1 MESEGPKLGISTS
14 DPVLDPEVDPVEA
27 ADEAAE
33 PDEAVGVVGVVEVVG
48 GGVGEVV
55 EE

>member
-1 MESEGPKLGISTS
+1 MESEGPKLGSSTS
-14 DPVLDPEVDPVEA
+14 DPVLDPVDPVEA
-27 ADEAAE
+27 ADEAADA
-33 PDEAVGVVGVVEVVG
+33 DEAVGGVGVVEVVG

>member
-1 MESEGPKLGISTS
+1 MGISTS

-27 ADEAAE
+27 ADDAA
-33 PDEAVGVVGVVEVVG
+33 DANDAVGGVGVVEVVG

>member
-14 DPVLDPEVDPVEA
+14 DPVLDPVEPVEA
-27 ADEAAE
+27 ADEAADA
-33 PDEAVGVVGVVEVVG
+33 DEAVGVVGVVEVVG